1 MKRRGAAAGFDEA
14 SDRRGTVNTGA
25 TAPDGLFIRE
35 ISVKAGADGGY
46 AMELPA
52 VRRLGKLVLTA
63 PVTFFV
69 GENGSGKS
77 TILEAIAIACGFNPE
92 GGTRNF
98 CFKTSDSHASLWQ
111 ALHIVRG
118 ARRPG
123 DGFFLR
129 AESFYNVATKIDE
142 LDRETPF
149 GPRLIDSYGGRSM
162 HAQSHGESFLS
173 LVVNR
178 FGGQGLYLLDEPEAA
193 LSVTGQLALL
203 ARLRIL
209 VQNGSQFIIASHSP
223 VLTAYPDAAIYQFS
237 HAGVERV
244 SYSDTDAYV
253 LTRQFLNNP
262 GQMLRELFEK

>member
-1 MKRRGAAAGFDEA
+1 MPKADGCPGGRAVLRPDRFIHAPGPDTRAVKRRGAAAGFDEA

-52 VRRLGKLVLTA
+52 VQRLGKLVLTA

-77 TILEAIAIACGFNPE
+77 TVLEAIAIACGFNPE

-178 FGGQGLYLLDEPEAA
+178 FGGQGFICSTSRRPPCPLQGSLPCSRGCAYWCKTARS
-193 LSVTGQLALL
+193 LSLH
-203 ARLRIL
+203 R
-209 VQNGSQFIIASHSP
+209 
-223 VLTAYPDAAIYQFS
+223 
-237 HAGVERV
+237 
-244 SYSDTDAYV
+244 
-253 LTRQFLNNP
+253 TRRF
-262 GQMLRELFEK
+262 